1 MPGSTGLD
9 CMLRRARQR
18 ALQFGRQVDEDAVRS
33 QWKKYNGIEDE
44 DEDISG
50 TGSSTSGTGG
60 SSSSSSSSTG
70 GSSNNSCNSG
80 NIGSQRPKS
89 PPMPPR
95 CKLLPLV
102 AKAPPARRRS
112 RSPIAAAHHQYV
124 EEWVLYINLK
134 IDTPPPPASTES
146 RQIAAKVLQ
155 ERGYDI
161 SRISDFESL

>member
-1 MPGSTGLD
+1 
-9 CMLRRARQR
+9 
-18 ALQFGRQVDEDAVRS
+18 LQFGRQVDEDAVRS

-44 DEDISG
+44 DKDISG
-50 TGSSTSGTGG
+50 TGSSSRSSTSGSSSSTSGTGG
-60 SSSSSSSSTG
+60 SS
-70 GSSNNSCNSG
+70 

-112 RSPIAAAHHQYV
+112 RSPIPAAHRQYV

-134 IDTPPPPASTES
+134 IDIPPPPASTES